1 MSGLRSALE
10 EYGLADVAAQ
20 SDAQVEDD
28 LVELQRVS
36 ELLEIEKARRVA
48 QVARRGWYER
58 DGHLS
63 VTSWLTG
70 RFRLSGGAARDQVRI
85 ARGLEEMPLVRE
97 ALRDGEISLP
107 AVRVLAHAR
116 EAAPAAFG
124 DAESLLVDVARTHPV
139 GHLHR
144 VVTHWRERAVADG
157 FDVRAGR
164 RLHASVTLGGMVR
177 VDGDLDPEGGEVLL
191 TALAAVMDA
200 GSRSREQET
209 RTPAQRRAD
218 ALEEICRSYLGRA
231 DRPTVAGE
239 RPHVVVTVP
248 LEGLI
253 AGDGGDL
260 DRVGSVP
267 GRDVRRLACDAT
279 VTRIVLGPRSEPLDV
294 GRRTAVVSGALRR
307 ALIARDRACRF
318 PGCDRHHGWC
328 DAHHVRHWADG
339 GATGLH
345 NLVLLCRRHHRA
357 IHEGGFGLGM
367 EGTHPVF
374 RRPDGSI
381 LEDRA
386 PP

>member
-1 MSGLRSALE
+1 
-10 EYGLADVAAQ
+10 V
-20 SDAQVEDD
+20 
-28 LVELQRVS
+28 RV
-36 ELLEIEKARRVA
+36 
-48 QVARRGWYER
+48 
-58 DGHLS
+58 
-63 VTSWLTG
+63 
-70 RFRLSGGAARDQVRI
+70 
-85 ARGLEEMPLVRE
+85 ARGLEQMPHVRE

-116 EAAPAAFG
+116 EAAPDAFG
-124 DAESLLVDVARTHPV
+124 DAEVLLVEVARSHQV
-139 GHLHR
+139 ADLHR
-144 VVTHWRERAVADG
+144 VVGHWRERVIADA

-177 VDGDLDPEGGEVLL
+177 VDGDLDPEAGEVLL
-191 TALAAVMDA
+191 TALAAVMDP
-200 GSRSREQET
+200 GSRSGEQET

-231 DRPTVAGE
+231 DRPLVAGE

-248 LEGLI
+248 LDALIEG
-253 AGDGGDL
+253 GGGDL

-267 GRDVRRLACDAT
+267 GHDVRRLSCDAS

-294 GRRTAVVSGALRR
+294 GRRTAVVPGPLRR
-307 ALIARDRACRF
+307 ALIARDRTCRF

-328 DAHHVRHWADG
+328 DAHHVEHWADG
-339 GATGLH
+339 GETALQ

-357 IHEGGFGLGM
+357 IHDGGFGLAM
-367 EGTHPVF
+367 EGVHPVF
-374 RRPDGSI
+374 RRSDGSV